1 MKVTKGA
8 ENGVLLID
16 GHKIDGF
23 VDDKLCPHCSESRIY
38 FNDYDAFFCASC
50 INGLS
55 HNVAIKLVITVNT
68 DQLSRWIK
76 HLKISVIN
84 DDF

>member
-50 INGLS
+50 NKWLEPQCS
-55 HNVAIKLVITVNT
+55 DKTCNYCKHRPIKPL
-68 DQLSRWIK
+68 D
-76 HLKISVIN
+76 
-84 DDF
+84 